1 MRALPHGAAADAL
14 ATVRASQA
22 SVTTKRAFEFLVLT
36 AVRSGEVRGARWTEI
51 ELTDRAWTIPAT
63 RMEAHEPQ
71 RRWSR
76 KYARSFGFV
85 EEPETNGSDAPGSRV
100 SYPAFSTR
108 NRRAWHSADL
118 SSHFG

>member
-51 ELTDRAWTIPAT
+51 ELTDHAWTIPAT

-71 RRWSR
+71 RRDR
-76 KYARSFGFV
+76 QGA
-85 EEPETNGSDAPGSRV
+85 NGSRYGGA
-100 SYPAFSTR
+100 
-108 NRRAWHSADL
+108 NREAEAAR
-118 SSHFG
+118 